1 MRDRPRI
8 VWRANG
14 PLLVAAVALAGC
26 SSSAPPPPDE
36 TTFPSIVTESF
47 HVPSG
52 DPGIELYVR
61 NKRLED
67 LADFR
72 PDNVVLFVH
81 GATYPAETAFDLPLD
96 GFSWMDFIAQRGYDV
111 YLMDLRGYG
120 RSSRPPEM
128 REPPAAH
135 PPLVDTAA
143 AIADFGTVVDHIL
156 ERRAVPRLTVMGW
169 SWGTTIVGGFAAAH
183 GDRVEKLVMYAP
195 VWTSDPQPDAPAPP
209 TDAYREVTREAALSR
224 WLNGVPEA
232 KRDDTLPPE
241 WYDAWW
247 QANMEAGPVGAAKAP
262 PVIQAPNGVLQDLR
276 GAWAR
281 GTALYDASD
290 ITAPTLLVVAEW
302 DADTPLAR
310 AQGVFAALTRA
321 PRKRLVVIGEGTHTV
336 IMEKNRM
343 QLFEEVQLF
352 LDEAH

>member
-1 MRDRPRI
+1 VGSRI
-8 VWRANG
+8 GWRSG
-14 PLLVAAVALAGC
+14 GRLLVAAVALAGC
-26 SSSAPPPPDE
+26 SPGAPPPDE
-36 TTFPSIVTESF
+36 VAAASIVTESY
-47 HVPSG
+47 HVPTA

-61 NKRLED
+61 NKRPDD

-128 REPPAAH
+128 SEPPGAH
-135 PPLVDTAA
+135 GPLVDTTA
-143 AIADFGTVVDHIL
+143 AIADFGTVVDHVL
-156 ERRAVPRLTVMGW
+156 ERRAIPRLTVMGW
-169 SWGTTIVGGFAAAH
+169 SWGTTIVGGFAARH

-195 VWTSDPQPDAPAPP
+195 VWTSEPGPETLPPP
-209 TDAYREVTREAALSR
+209 TDAYREVTREAALAR
-224 WLNGVPEA
+224 WLNGVPEDRHEA
-232 KRDDTLPPE
+232 TLPPE

-247 QANMEAGPVGAAKAP
+247 QANMEAGPVGAARTP

-276 GAWAR
+276 GAWAN
-281 GTALYDASD
+281 GTALYDPAD
-290 ITAPTLLVVAEW
+290 IAVPTLLVVAEW
-302 DADTPLAR
+302 DADTPVAR
-310 AQGVFAALTRA
+310 AQGVFAALTRT

-336 IMEKNRM
+336 IMEKNRQ